1 MNASPF
7 ILFGNIHIVTMAIIG
22 LVAVFLPLVCK
33 NQSTSN
39 KSLISK
45 VIAFI
50 ILSHVIISPYKD
62 LYLLQ
67 NPYNWREILPI
78 HMCDLSE
85 IFLAAFL
92 LGGPKILYKC
102 AFFWGLAGASMAI
115 ITPDIPVIDLDY
127 AFFMIGHGMI
137 VIGIMYATISLGNR
151 PYAKDILTVSA
162 ITAFVLLPAI
172 YLINLALGD
181 FINFKGEVQPT
192 NYWYLIAKPA
202 GASLMDAFPE
212 PPLHL
217 LITTPLAIAM
227 FYLIY
232 IPYAIKDK
240 LAK

>member
-7 ILFGNIHIVTMAIIG
+7 ILFGNIHIVTMAIIV

-137 VIGIMYATISLGNR
+137 VIGVMYATISLGNR
-151 PYAKDILTVSA
+151 PYAKDILTVSL
-162 ITAFVLLPAI
+162 ITAFVLLPI
-172 YLINLALGD
+172 VYLINLILG
-181 FINFKGEVQPT
+181 EPA

-212 PPLHL
+212 PPYHL
-217 LITTPLAIAM
+217 LITTPLAIAT
-227 FYLIY
+227 FCLIY

>member
-7 ILFGNIHIVTMAIIG
+7 ILFGNIHLITIALIA
-22 LVAVFLPLVCK
+22 LVAIFLPLTCK
-33 NQSTSN
+33 KQSISN

-85 IFLAAFL
+85 IFLATFL

-137 VIGIMYATISLGNR
+137 VIGVMYATISLGNR
-151 PYAKDILTVSA
+151 PYAKDILTVSL
-162 ITAFVLLPAI
+162 ITAFVLFPI
-172 YLINLALGD
+172 VYLINLILG
-181 FINFKGEVQPT
+181 EPA

-212 PPLHL
+212 PPYHL
-217 LITTPLAIAM
+217 LITTPLAIAT
-227 FYLIY
+227 FCLIY

>member
-7 ILFGNIHIVTMAIIG
+7 ILFGNVHLVTIAIIV
-22 LVAVFLPLVCK
+22 LVAVLLPLVCK

-45 VIAFI
+45 IIAFI

-67 NPYNWREILPI
+67 NPYDWKEILPI

-162 ITAFVLLPAI
+162 ITAFVLLPI
-172 YLINLALGD
+172 VYLINIILG
-181 FINFKGEVQPT
+181 EPA

-240 LAK
+240 LVK

>member
-33 NQSTSN
+33 NQSISN

-137 VIGIMYATISLGNR
+137 VIGVMYATISLGNR
-151 PYAKDILTVSA
+151 PYAKDILTVSL
-162 ITAFVLLPAI
+162 ITAFVLLPI
-172 YLINLALGD
+172 VYLINLILG
-181 FINFKGEVQPT
+181 EPA

-212 PPLHL
+212 PPYHL
-217 LITTPLAIAM
+217 LITTPLAIAT
-227 FYLIY
+227 FCLIY